1 MKAELINYSS
11 ITKVFEIEDFKL
23 QPTLEGEDFF
33 KNASIQK
40 SRYVVEFQKM
50 KFTNF
55 HLDQFIHENIIS
67 ADSVF
72 IQAPALNIGSDKTL
86 PADME
91 SKIGKYPHQLL
102 LKAEPV
108 IMIKGLK
115 VLNGK
120 ITYKEKGEKT
130 GKEGELMLGNMNA
143 VVSNIT
149 NNADLIQ
156 KNDKCIASITA
167 KIFDV
172 SPINVNFTFFL
183 KSTQG
188 EFTAQGKV
196 SGLKASQLN
205 KVAIPLANTELTAL
219 NIELLQFQMQGDDFS
234 TSGKVQMRYKDLA
247 FILRKTDEESG
258 TTKTKK
264 FLTKIVNKFV
274 IYPANPVNGQER
286 IANDVT
292 YARTSSKSFF
302 GVVWKTIFFGMQN
315 IMMKTGRYK

>member
-1 MKAELINYSS
+1 
-11 ITKVFEIEDFKL
+11 
-23 QPTLEGEDFF
+23 
-33 KNASIQK
+33 
-40 SRYVVEFQKM
+40 
-50 KFTNF
+50 
-55 HLDQFIHENIIS
+55 
-67 ADSVF
+67 
-72 IQAPALNIGSDKTL
+72 
-86 PADME
+86 
-91 SKIGKYPHQLL
+91 
-102 LKAEPV
+102 
-108 IMIKGLK
+108 MIKGLK

-234 TSGKVQMRYKDLA
+234 TRGKVQMRYKDLA

-258 TTKTKK
+258 ATKTKK

-315 IMMKTGRYK
+315 IMMKTGRYQ